1 MNYQVVTK
9 AVSAFAVALISV
21 ACQKP
26 QPSASNTPIRA
37 NADVKRSLGSLRPV
51 SGSSYLMG
59 PIESQTEG
67 EYSSKGG
74 SRSIHNYVFFNTAD
88 ESVHT
93 LMSTNDYWISET
105 ISFPETRESNQKSE
119 PVQWFLYFVVKE
131 DTDGDKKLT
140 YKDNRVVA
148 VSDAAGMGFT
158 ELITDV
164 EEVFGQ
170 AIRDSNTLF
179 VLYRSK
185 SKKNVARI
193 DLPNRKVVSTNELG
207 LEFADMK

>member
-1 MNYQVVTK
+1 
-9 AVSAFAVALISV
+9 
-21 ACQKP
+21 
-26 QPSASNTPIRA
+26 
-37 NADVKRSLGSLRPV
+37 
-51 SGSSYLMG
+51 
-59 PIESQTEG
+59 
-67 EYSSKGG
+67 
-74 SRSIHNYVFFNTAD
+74 
-88 ESVHT
+88 
-93 LMSTNDYWISET
+93 MSTNDYWISET